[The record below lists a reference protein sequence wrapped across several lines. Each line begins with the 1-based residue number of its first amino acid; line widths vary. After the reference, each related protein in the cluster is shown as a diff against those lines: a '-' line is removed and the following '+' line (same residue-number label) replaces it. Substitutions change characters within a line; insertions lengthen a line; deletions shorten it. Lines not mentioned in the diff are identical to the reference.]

1 VERPEFF
8 LNRPEYRRAR
18 ILVANENFAC
28 GSSREGA
35 VYALFDYGF
44 RAVIAPSFGDIF
56 YNNCLKSGLLPVR
69 LPAATV
75 AALRSRLAAQ
85 PGSRLVVDLPSQSVI
100 EADGAVHRFTLDA
113 FWKEALLR
121 GLDEIGLTLGLEDRI
136 AAFEERYRAERPW
149 LP

>member
-1 VERPEFF
+1 M
-8 LNRPEYRRAR
+8 
-18 ILVANENFAC
+18 
-28 GSSREGA
+28 
-35 VYALFDYGF
+35 YALFDYGF

-56 YNNCLKSGLLPVR
+56 YNNSLRNGLLPVR
-69 LPAATV
+69 LPAAGV

-100 EADGAVHRFTLDA
+100 APDGAAHHFELDA

-121 GLDEIGLTLGLEDRI
+121 GLDELGLTLGLEDQI
-136 AAFEERYRAERPW
+136 TTFEERYRAKRPW

>member
-1 VERPEFF
+1 MERPEFF
-8 LNRPEYRRAR
+8 LNRPAYRPAR

-56 YNNCLKSGLLPVR
+56 YNNCFKNGVLPVR

-75 AALRSRLAAQ
+75 AALRSGLAAH
-85 PGSRLVVDLPSQSVI
+85 PGSRLVVDLPDQSVI
-100 EADGAVHRFTLDA
+100 AADGAIHRFTLDA

-121 GLDEIGLTLGLEDRI
+121 GLDEIGRTLGLEDRI

>member
-1 VERPEFF
+1 VEKPDFF
-8 LNRPEYRRAR
+8 LNRAPWRQAR

-44 RAVIAPSFGDIF
+44 RAVIAPSFSDIF
-56 YNNCLKSGLLPVR
+56 YNNCLRNGLLPVR
-69 LPAATV
+69 LPTATV
-75 AALRSRLAAQ
+75 AALRASLAAE
-85 PGSRLVVDLPSQSVI
+85 PGGHLLVDLPSQRVI
-100 EADGAVHRFTLDA
+100 PAHGAVHRFDVDP

>member
-8 LNRPEYRRAR
+8 LNRPAYRPAR

-44 RAVIAPSFGDIF
+44 RAVVAPSFGDIF
-56 YNNCLKSGLLPVR
+56 HNNCLKNGLLPVR

-85 PGSRLVVDLPSQSVI
+85 PGSRLVVDLPSQHVI
-100 EADGAVHRFTLDA
+100 APDGVAHHFEVDA

-121 GLDEIGLTLGLEDRI
+121 GLDELGLTLGLEDRI
-136 AAFEERYRAERPW
+136 AAFEERYGAERPW

>member
-1 VERPEFF
+1 MERPEFF
-8 LNRPEYRRAR
+8 LNRPAYRSAR

-44 RAVIAPSFGDIF
+44 RAVIAPSFSDIF
-56 YNNCLKSGLLPVR
+56 YNNCLKNGLLPVR

-75 AALRSRLAAQ
+75 AALRSSLAAR
-85 PGSRLVVDLPSQSVI
+85 PGSRLVVDLPGHSVI
-100 EADGAVHRFTLDA
+100 AADGAIHRFTLDA

-121 GLDEIGLTLGLEDRI
+121 GLDEIGRTLGLEDRI